1 MINFLTAGPTDS
13 ANLFILYYDGYKAC
27 DYRCLRKEKI
37 VSLLSMARL
46 VQVLPSQR
54 FFQIHRSYIIN
65 VDYLNFIQ
73 NQVVSIGKGQLPV
86 SKARKSE
93 FMKWVESKG
102 LF

>member
-1 MINFLTAGPTDS
+1 
-13 ANLFILYYDGYKAC
+13 
-27 DYRCLRKEKI
+27 
-37 VSLLSMARL
+37 MAKL
-46 VQVLPSQR
+46 VQVLPSHR

-65 VDYLNFIQ
+65 VDHLNFIQ